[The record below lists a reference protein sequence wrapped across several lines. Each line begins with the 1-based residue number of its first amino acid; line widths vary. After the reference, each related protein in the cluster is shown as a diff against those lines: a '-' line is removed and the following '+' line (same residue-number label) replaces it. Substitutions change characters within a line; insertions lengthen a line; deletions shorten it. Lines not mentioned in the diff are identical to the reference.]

1 MEYSHEKISFRLSH
15 KDKIMPLNLFNVW
28 VPTEDYRQR
37 RLQVTV
43 SQSGEILFAASQWLG
58 AAMGCSDAK
67 NAGDKVQDI
76 IRKLPDLRHAAGGL
90 GELTSINVSQK

>member
-1 MEYSHEKISFRLSH
+1 MEYSHEQISFRLSA
-15 KDKIMPLNLFNVW
+15 KDKIIPLSLFNVW
-28 VPTEDYRQR
+28 VTSGDYRQR
-37 RLQVTV
+37 KLKVAV

-76 IRKLPDLRHAAGGL
+76 IRKLPCLHHTAGGL
-90 GELTSINVSQK
+90 SELTSINVSQQ